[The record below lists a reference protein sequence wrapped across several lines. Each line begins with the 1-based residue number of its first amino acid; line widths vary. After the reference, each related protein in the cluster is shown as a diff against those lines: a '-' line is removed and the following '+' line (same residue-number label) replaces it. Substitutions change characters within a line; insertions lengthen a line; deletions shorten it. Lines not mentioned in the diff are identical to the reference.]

1 MPFSS
6 LIHSPTVQMIFIIG
20 VAVCLLL
27 LLVRFS
33 IGPTSLDR
41 LVALDSFAIVFLC
54 LVAVWGV
61 HIGTVWFYDLILML
75 SVVGFL
81 STIALARY
89 FDQGSVDDD

>member
-6 LIHSPTVQMIFIIG
+6 LIHSPTVQMIIIIG

-27 LLVRFS
+27 LLVRFA